1 MGFER
6 EAHQQ
11 AAAFACAQFG
21 GDVARTAQ
29 GDAHFA
35 AAFFDF
41 RFRNGVGRVVRDG
54 RAHDGSVGS
63 VESRGGGVV
72 HFGGRKYVRALHSGG
87 RRQGR
92 TAADERH
99 VAAAGGQCARNGV
112 AHLARRV
119 VRYEPHGVDGFDRGA
134 CRYDEAS
141 TLQALFFFGIFS
153 AEQLADEGGDVGRF
167 GHAALARQSAGQLAF
182 GGLDDP
188 HAPFGQTAQ
197 VLLRRGMGVHVEVH
211 GRRHDDRAA
220 GREIGRQQQVVGD
233 AAGHFGQ
240 RIGRGGGYQV
250 TVGPLAE
257 RDVRIPRSVFRV
269 EEFHENRVFRE
280 GGHRQGRDE
289 LLGQRRHDDAHFGAR
304 ALQ

>member
-1 MGFER
+1 M
-6 EAHQQ
+6 
-11 AAAFACAQFG
+11 AAIVG
-21 GDVARTAQ
+21 GDA
-29 GDAHFA
+29 
-35 AAFFDF
+35 
-41 RFRNGVGRVVRDG
+41 
-54 RAHDGSVGS
+54 SPL
-63 VESRGGGVV
+63 
-72 HFGGRKYVRALHSGG
+72 RAL
-87 RRQGR
+87 
-92 TAADERH
+92 
-99 VAAAGGQCARNGV
+99 C
-112 AHLARRV
+112 
-119 VRYEPHGVDGFDRGA
+119 
-134 CRYDEAS
+134 
-141 TLQALFFFGIFS
+141 FFGIFS
-153 AEQLADEGGDVGRF
+153 AEQLADEGGDVGGF

-211 GRRHDDRAA
+211 GRRYDDRAA
-220 GREIGRQQQVVGD
+220 GREVGRQQQVVGD

-257 RDVRIPRSVFRV
+257 RDMRIPRSVFRV